1 MATSFPKTFAIR
13 KQQMTDINEAKAAK
27 AALQERI
34 QLALREFT
42 NKTGF
47 TVERVELTRNY
58 MLSETPDYVVDVEV
72 RL

>member
-1 MATSFPKTFAIR
+1 
-13 KQQMTDINEAKAAK
+13 MTDINEAKAAK

-42 NKTGF
+42 KDTSLV
-47 TVERVELTRNY
+47 VERVELTSLFP
-58 MLSETPDYVVDVEV
+58 MGETPDYVVDVEV

>member
-1 MATSFPKTFAIR
+1 
-13 KQQMTDINEAKAAK
+13 MTNINEAKAAK

-42 NKTGF
+42 DDTSLV
-47 TVERVELTRNY
+47 VERVELTPYY
-58 MLSETPDYVVDVEV
+58 MGGTPDYVIDVEV